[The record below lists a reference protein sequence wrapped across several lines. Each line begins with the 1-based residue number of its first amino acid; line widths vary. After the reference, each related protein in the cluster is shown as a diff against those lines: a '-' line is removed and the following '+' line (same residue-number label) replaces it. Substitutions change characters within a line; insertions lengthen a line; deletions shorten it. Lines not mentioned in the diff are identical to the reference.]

1 MANYR
6 NRNIPW
12 KEIEEKYLI
21 GIQPQDL
28 AQEYN
33 VSCSTIRSHA
43 CKQKWSVNKQ
53 QISNQVLQSVTQNL
67 EARVTNLANK
77 ALTTCE
83 TVLDDPGA
91 KYQDKLTA
99 SKIIIDCS
107 GLKKDKKEL
116 SGNVG
121 VQKVFVTPEMQE
133 ATLEHIKQVIND
145 Q

>member
-1 MANYR
+1 MANHR
-6 NRNIPW
+6 NKEIPW
-12 KEIEEKYLI
+12 GEIEKKYLI
-21 GIQPQDL
+21 GVKPQDL
-28 AQEYN
+28 AKKYN
-33 VSCSTIRSHA
+33 IPCGTIRSHA
-43 CKQKWSVNKQ
+43 SRNGWCINKQ
-53 QISNQVLQSVTQNL
+53 QISNEVTQNVAQKL
-67 EARVTNLANK
+67 EDRLTNLTNK